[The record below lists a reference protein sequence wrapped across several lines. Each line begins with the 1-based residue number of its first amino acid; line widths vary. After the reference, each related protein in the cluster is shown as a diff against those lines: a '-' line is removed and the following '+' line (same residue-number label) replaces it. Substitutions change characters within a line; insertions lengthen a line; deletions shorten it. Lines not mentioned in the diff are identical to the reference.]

1 MAVFGPGK
9 PRKIPVPKRHGVRDP
24 LKRKAELEAAI
35 KDKINNP
42 PKERDVQEVSNR
54 FKRFVKLKEQANN
67 PAAAAAQKRKQQQ
80 KRKRDS
86 KRSALQVGDSVVHQL
101 PKEPEVAFLE
111 RVTKVQQD
119 RVLEAKFS
127 TKYNVEVERDDSTGA
142 IKLKK
147 KKSHEIDELLKKKA
161 EEAKGGFKRKKK
173 PAREVQKKLT
183 LSEKKALKKQKLA
196 EKQRKEEDK
205 LLEEFQLDKVEFGE
219 VVHGPPTLNTKPRH
233 ADKLDGAPRP
243 GKKRLLLHTMLEQSK
258 EEDEQ
263 DEEQPRKKKTKKG
276 AAAEKKVDLKGK
288 RKNLPVATRMKLDR
302 EQQSVIDMY
311 RQIKKQ
317 GRKAE

>member
-42 PKERDVQEVSNR
+42 PKERDVQEVSNQ

-67 PAAAAAQKRKQQQ
+67 PTTATQKRKQQQ
-80 KRKRDS
+80 KRKRDN

-101 PKEPEVAFLE
+101 PKEPEAAFLE

-127 TKYNVEVERDDSTGA
+127 SKYNVEVERNESTGA

-147 KKSHEIDELLKKKA
+147 KKSNEIDELLKKKA
-161 EEAKGGFKRKKK
+161 EEAKGFKRKKK
-173 PAREVQKKLT
+173 AKEVQKKLT
-183 LSEKKALKKQKLA
+183 LSEKKALKKAKLA
-196 EKQRKEEDK
+196 EKQRKEEDN
-205 LLEEFQLDKVEFGE
+205 LLEEFQLDKVQFGE
-219 VVHGPPTLNTKPRH
+219 VVHEPPTLNTKPRH
-233 ADKLDGAPRP
+233 AEKLDGAPRP
-243 GKKRLLLHTMLEQSK
+243 GKKRLLLHTMLGQSK
-258 EEDEQ
+258 EGDDDQ
-263 DEEQPRKKKTKKG
+263 DQEGPWKKKAKKG
-276 AAAEKKVDLKGK
+276 ADKKAPKVDLKGK
-288 RKNLPVATRMKLDR
+288 RKNLPVATRIKLDR
-302 EQQSVIDMY
+302 EQQSVI
-311 RQIKKQ
+311 
-317 GRKAE
+317 